1 MNPSSYKPD
10 DESGQIVEISWS
22 ERWQVYRRLQELSI
36 PCQCRL
42 NQPLV
47 AQIEDV
53 TAAIQLWSVV
63 RQVTL
68 RRCEQAAWIEH
79 CWRVAS

>member
-1 MNPSSYKPD
+1 MNPSSYKP
-10 DESGQIVEISWS
+10 DESGQIVEISWT

-36 PCQCRL
+36 PCQCMS

-47 AQIEDV
+47 AQFEDV

-68 RRCEQAAWIEH
+68 RRC
-79 CWRVAS
+79 

>member
-1 MNPSSYKPD
+1 PSSSKP

-36 PCQCRL
+36 PCQCRS

-79 CWRVAS
+79 CWHVAN

>member
-10 DESGQIVEISWS
+10 DSGQIVEICWS

-36 PCQCRL
+36 PCQCRT

-68 RRCEQAAWIEH
+68 RRCEQASWIER
-79 CWRVAS
+79 CWHVAN